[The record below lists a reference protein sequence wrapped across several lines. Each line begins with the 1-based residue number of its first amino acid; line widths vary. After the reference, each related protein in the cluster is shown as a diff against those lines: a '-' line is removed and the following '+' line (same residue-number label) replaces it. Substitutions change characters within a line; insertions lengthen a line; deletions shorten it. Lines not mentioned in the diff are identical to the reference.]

1 MATSFNQFYAA
12 ELAHLRAHS
21 LDFAQANP
29 AIAPMLGAVSTDPD
43 VERLLEGVA
52 FLNGL
57 TRQKLDDEFPEIVQE
72 LASIL
77 VPQFLRPLP
86 AASLVAFTPKTPL
99 SETAIIRTGTEIG
112 SDPVDGVSCIFKTTA
127 DITAH
132 PLSLD
137 VVTLDDTPD
146 GGQAL
151 RLQFSTDE
159 DDSGTLLPSS
169 LRLFLAQET
178 SVAANILMLMGMQL
192 KAVHLLDAQGNSLV
206 LSPKIGFPGFD
217 EPLFPYPDN
226 AFPAFGWFQ
235 ELLFFPQKFLFLQV
249 NDLGKGRGTLKG
261 TKFRLDLIFNK
272 STVQIPSVT
281 ARDFVLNVAPVVN
294 LFSHEAEPINLNH
307 ENPEHLVVPD
317 SAHKRHYQIYAIEA
331 VAGYVQGQSRTKDY
345 VPFSLLTNSRDNN
358 QASYRSSMRPS
369 LTSDTIDTYISVVYG
384 PNETPENET
393 LSVKL
398 TCTNRFL
405 PESLKLGDISRA
417 TGSSPERFTFKNITP
432 VTASIDP
439 PSGEKLLWDVIS
451 HTTLN
456 LLALSNPENLRGI
469 LRLYNST
476 CTHDRAIRSANE
488 RQIDGISNL
497 TVTREMRL
505 VRGTMMQGQHLVLTC
520 DEKNWA
526 SPGSLYLWGCVLDRF
541 LSCYASINSYTRFE
555 IQDKN
560 TGTEFK
566 WPVRMGQQV
575 LL

>member
-1 MATSFNQFYAA
+1 MATRFNQFYAA
-12 ELAHLRAHS
+12 ELARLRAHS

-86 AASLVAFTPKTPL
+86 AASLVAFTPKTTL
-99 SETAIIRTGTEIG
+99 SETAVIRSGTEIG
-112 SDPVDGVSCIFKTTA
+112 AEPIEGVTCTFQTTA
-127 DITAH
+127 DVTAH
-132 PLSLD
+132 PVGLEIA
-137 VVTLDDTPD
+137 TLDDLPD

-151 RLQFSTDE
+151 RLQFSA
-159 DDSGTLLPSS
+159 DDDDTGTKLPAS
-169 LRLFLAQET
+169 LRLFLAQEP
-178 SVAANILMLMGMQL
+178 SVAANILMLLGTRL
-192 KAVHLLDAQGNSLV
+192 KAVHLLDAQGHSLV
-206 LSPKIGFPGFD
+206 LSPNVSFPGFD

-235 ELLFFPQKFLFLQV
+235 ELLFFPQKFLFFQV
-249 NDLGKGRGTLKG
+249 DDLIKGRGTLKG
-261 TKFRLDLIFNK
+261 TKFRLDFIFSK
-272 STVQIPSVT
+272 SAVQIPSVT

-294 LFSHEAEPINLNH
+294 LFNHEAEPINLNH
-307 ENPEHLVVPD
+307 ETPEHLIVAN
-317 SAHKRHYQIYAIEA
+317 SAHKRHYQIYAINA
-331 VAGYVQGQSRTKDY
+331 VTGYVQGQARTKDY
-345 VPFSLLTNSRDNN
+345 VPFSLLTHSHENN
-358 QASYRSSMRPS
+358 QASYRTSMRPA
-369 LTSDTIDTYISVVYG
+369 LVGDTIDTYISVVYG
-384 PNETPENET
+384 PDDVPENET
-393 LSVKL
+393 LSVRL

-417 TGSSPERFTFKNITP
+417 TSSSPERFTFRNITP

-439 PSGEKLLWDVIS
+439 PGGEKLLWDVIS

-456 LLALSNPENLRGI
+456 LLSLSNPENLRGI

-476 CTHDRAIRSANE
+476 CTHDRAVRSANE
-488 RQIDGISNL
+488 RQIDGISDL
-497 TVTREMRL
+497 SITREMRL
-505 VRGTMMQGQHLVLTC
+505 MRGTMMQGQHLVLTC

-526 SPGSLYLWGCVLDRF
+526 TPGALYLWGCVLDRF

-555 IQDKN
+555 IRDKN

-566 WPVRMGQQV
+566 WPTRMGQKV